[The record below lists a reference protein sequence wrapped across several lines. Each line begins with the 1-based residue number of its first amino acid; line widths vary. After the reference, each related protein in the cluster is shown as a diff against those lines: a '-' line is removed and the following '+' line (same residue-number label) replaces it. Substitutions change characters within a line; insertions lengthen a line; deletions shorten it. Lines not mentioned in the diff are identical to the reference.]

1 MGIGAHLWR
10 WLCGMRKPLGT
21 SFYSPQRLLT
31 FGPSHQETEIV
42 FWYQFFF
49 FRRINGKL
57 KTEIF
62 EVTDPREGVRMNYG
76 ALRQIWT
83 SGSWGDA
90 AQLQETGKVI
100 KYEIPKTKSR
110 QITLRCSARLHFPW
124 VAKGENLKDEDRPPQ
139 WATAVYN
146 TMFNP
151 VDLFLQQSTSLCKSS
166 YLELGVHNWIPG
178 NRRSFS

>member
-1 MGIGAHLWR
+1 MVVWNEKA
-10 WLCGMRKPLGT
+10 LGNI
-21 SFYSPQRLLT
+21 LLQSSKT
-31 FGPSHQETEIV
+31 ADIWPVPPGNWNCILIPV
-42 FWYQFFF
+42 FF

-57 KTEIF
+57 KREIF

-110 QITLRCSARLHFPW
+110 QITLRWSARLHFPW
-124 VAKGENLKDEDRPPQ
+124 VANGENLKDEDRPPQ